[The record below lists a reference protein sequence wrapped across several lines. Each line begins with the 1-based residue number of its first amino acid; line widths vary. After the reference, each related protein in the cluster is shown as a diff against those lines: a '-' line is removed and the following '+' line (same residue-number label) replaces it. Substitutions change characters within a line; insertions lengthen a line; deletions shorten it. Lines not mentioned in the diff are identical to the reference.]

1 MRRLQASHP
10 NEGDLLR
17 YADGEVPSKQAK
29 GIREHLTACWT
40 CRTALAEL
48 QETVGACVRY
58 RENVLAAHMPE
69 PPAPWFDIRRRC
81 AELDEAEPGRMVT
94 RWLQRLRAA
103 LAEPRRWAPALAAML
118 IVVLVVDHLRNAPSV
133 QAAELLE
140 KATAAAAARPKAVRS
155 LRIRTNGGALLR
167 YAPAGV
173 RSPERAPA
181 LSEGE
186 KKTLAALQTLFA
198 RANYDWENP
207 LSAASFADWRNGL
220 AEKSDAV
227 VTVWDPESPEERF
240 FRIRTTTRSSILT
253 EATLDLAAA
262 DLRPMEGVFEFR
274 GHGRVSITEAPPAV
288 WPTEPPLEVA
298 AAPVR
303 AAAPAPSAPL
313 APRAAVVEP
322 ASRAEELEVLAVLHR
337 LGADLG
343 EPVEVTRRGGEIVVS
358 GMGVSPELGGRIS
371 RELAGR
377 PRVSVRFSEPAAVP
391 SLSAGRAVEPP
402 KPPAERSTLQRQIE
416 THLGGRAEF
425 DAFADEVLALSDF
438 ALVRA
443 HALRRLADSFRPDEE
458 ARLTPAERQTLAG
471 MRREHGA
478 ALVQLTA
485 DLEERIHPVLEAL
498 GSGAATS
505 PPATGKAE
513 PWQDI
518 AARLVGEARR
528 TDSILAAMLGG
539 VASSTAPA
547 LLPAELA
554 ASLSRLRTDSVVFHR
569 ASF

>member
-29 GIREHLTACWT
+29 GIREHLTACWK
-40 CRTALAEL
+40 CRTTLAEL

-58 RENVLAAHMPE
+58 RENVLAAHLPE

-81 AELDEAEPGRMVT
+81 AELDEAEPGRIVT
-94 RWLQRLRAA
+94 RWLQRLRAS
-103 LAEPRRWAPALAAML
+103 LAQPRRWAPALAAML

-140 KATAAAAARPKAVRS
+140 KAAAVAAARPKAVRS
-155 LRIRTNGGALLR
+155 LRIRTDSGAVVR
-167 YAPAGV
+167 YTAAGV
-173 RSPERAPA
+173 RSPEGAPA
-181 LSEGE
+181 LSDGE

-227 VTVWDPESPEERF
+227 MTVRDPESPEERF
-240 FRIRTTTRSSILT
+240 FRIRTRTRSSVLT

-262 DLRPMEGVFEFR
+262 DLRPLEGAFEFR
-274 GHGRVSITEAPPAV
+274 GHGRVTITEAPPQV
-288 WPTEPPLEVA
+288 WPATPPLEVA
-298 AAPVR
+298 LAPVR

-313 APRAAVVEP
+313 LPRAVVVEP
-322 ASRAEELEVLAVLHR
+322 ATRAEELEVFAVLHR

-391 SLSAGRAVEPP
+391 SISSGRAVAPPEPP
-402 KPPAERSTLQRQIE
+402 AGRNALQRQIE

-425 DAFADEVLALSDF
+425 DAFADEVLALSDS

-458 ARLTPAERQTLAG
+458 ARLTPAERHTLAG
-471 MRREHGA
+471 LRREHGD
-478 ALVQLTA
+478 ALARLTEG
-485 DLEERIHPVLEAL
+485 LEERLHPVLRAL

-505 PPATGKAE
+505 PPPAGEAE
-513 PWQDI
+513 SWQDI
-518 AARLVGEARR
+518 AGRLVEEARC

-554 ASLSRLRTDSVVFHR
+554 ASLSRLRADSAAFHR
-569 ASF
+569 IRF